1 MINTLYKL
9 KISLAFFAGLFLL
22 VGCVNDPDEVA
33 SLTQTVNAPV
43 EIAEDV
49 ELKYSEHGVIKVN
62 VKATK
67 MWRYEGEKPYMEAND
82 GVELVF
88 YDSLSNETSR
98 LTALY
103 AIHHLNDN
111 IMKVRDSV
119 KVVNVEGE
127 KIETE
132 ELIWDERNSRISSD
146 KFVKITT
153 ADEILTGHGFEANE
167 DFTRYKIHKVEAIFK
182 LREEEKDTTDVGEH
196 VP

>member
-1 MINTLYKL
+1 MINTLYKFRT
-9 KISLAFFAGLFLL
+9 SLAFFAGLFLL

-33 SLTQTVNAPV
+33 SLTKTVNAPV
-43 EIAEDV
+43 EIAENV
-49 ELKYSEHGVIKVN
+49 ELKYSEQGVIKVN

-67 MWRYEGEKPYMEAND
+67 MWRYEGEKPYMEAKD

-98 LTALY
+98 LTAQY
-103 AIHHLNDN
+103 ALHNLTDN
-111 IMKVRDSV
+111 VMTVRDSV

-132 ELIWDERNSRISSD
+132 ELIWDERNAKISSE

-167 DFTRYKIHKVEAIFK
+167 DFTKYSIRKVEAIFK
-182 LREEEKDTTDVGEH
+182 LREEENDSLDAGEH